1 MTQERSKRALF
12 CSVRRR
18 GGKLAA
24 MVSHGCSS
32 ASARS
37 GGRFRLASGGPP
49 TRGDA
54 GQPDLTGPEARKVL
68 GPEPAGW
75 TPSQG
80 GRVINEARR

>member
-1 MTQERSKRALF
+1 MF

-18 GGKLAA
+18 RGWNTA

-37 GGRFRLASGGPP
+37 GGRFRLASGAVSMHGHA
-49 TRGDA
+49 RQA
-54 GQPDLTGPEARKVL
+54 DLTEAGARKVL

-75 TPSQG
+75 TLSRGEGNQ
-80 GRVINEARR
+80 